1 MHKLRDII
9 HHEII
14 EKRYKLFDFHPKIF
28 DEKNYGTG
36 NSLASDGGRKNRSV
50 AITTIRET
58 LYNRLEN
65 GFETCLPLGSHHHL
79 NLAQRL
85 CMQLSRARAR
95 DDTDIVAGTHSN
107 TYCCWHRYYSFSF
120 FLSLHKT
127 MMMKLWIF
135 EYGT

>member
-28 DEKNYGTG
+28 DEKNYGTE
-36 NSLASDGGRKNRSV
+36 NSLASDGGRKNPSV

-95 DDTDIVAGTHSN
+95 ETILILLLAHTVTHIVAGIDIIRSLF
-107 TYCCWHRYYSFSF
+107 FSLF
-120 FLSLHKT
+120 IKR
-127 MMMKLWIF
+127 
-135 EYGT
+135 